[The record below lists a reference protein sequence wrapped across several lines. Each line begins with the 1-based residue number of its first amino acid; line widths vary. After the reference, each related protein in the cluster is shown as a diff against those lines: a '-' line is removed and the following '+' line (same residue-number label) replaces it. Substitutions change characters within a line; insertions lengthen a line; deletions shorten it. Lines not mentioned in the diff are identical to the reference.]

1 MIKTHTLIITA
12 ALLVLA
18 TSLASMPS
26 SHAQTPDFNITA
38 TPREICINPGE
49 AASYVITI
57 SSTDGFEGNVELADT
72 IDPNATDGPTL
83 SPIPSDVGLTRGQ
96 AVTFNLTASTVQA
109 TPAGVYTITIIGA
122 TNATLHS
129 ATVYLTVQSACG
141 AVGGKIVPMNR
152 LGLLAPYSSIAF
164 TVVGLAVGATL
175 FYARRSRVR

>member
-1 MIKTHTLIITA
+1 MSPNICHNQHACAAITYACPNVTTSLNDFPENQHSGQQMIKTHTLIITA
-12 ALLVLA
+12 ALFVLA

-38 TPREICINPGE
+38 TPREKCINPGE

-96 AVTFNLTASTVQA
+96 AVTFNLRSEEHTSE
-109 TPAGVYTITIIGA
+109 
-122 TNATLHS
+122 L
-129 ATVYLTVQSACG
+129 QSRFDLVC
-141 AVGGKIVPMNR
+141 R
-152 LGLLAPYSSIAF
+152 LLLEKKKKK
-164 TVVGLAVGATL
+164 
-175 FYARRSRVR
+175 